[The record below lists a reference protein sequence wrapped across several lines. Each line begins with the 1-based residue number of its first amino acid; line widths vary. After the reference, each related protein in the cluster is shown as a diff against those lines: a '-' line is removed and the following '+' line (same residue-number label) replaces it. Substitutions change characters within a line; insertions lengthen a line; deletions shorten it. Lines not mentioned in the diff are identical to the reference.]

1 MVSSDRSNS
10 ANRWLVVGYDQ
21 YLEKEVANEI
31 LATLCRYHLAQVSP
45 DGWLTAGSD
54 IAGYIGDGRFS
65 GLVLLDPDLLG
76 LAAND
81 QYHLRQCLALFS
93 KRTDIDVGVDRRSV
107 AVAKF
112 REAEDRCRLTNSCF
126 RAWKQGRF
134 QFRPLV
140 ERVLHAASIKISR
153 VLGDCPS
160 LSDLRPHFGPGA
172 TTQVPKKNACLL
184 TKLQR
189 VPACSANFT
198 EPEEALRQVWR
209 GNGEAE
215 EWVDIEIHAARLSF
229 VPKNAKTDRAICT
242 EPQLNGMFQ
251 LAVGDVIAHRL
262 RKVGIDIR
270 DQTPNQ
276 RAALRGSISGDTA
289 TLDLTSASD
298 TVSLGLVE
306 HLLPEDWNNLLL
318 RLRSCEVEYE
328 GEILELAKI
337 SSMGNGFTFPLE
349 TLIFWALSQSVQEIY
364 ARDAE
369 ERVLV
374 YGDDIVVATAA
385 AEPLIA
391 VLLDLGFVPNPTKS
405 FWKGN
410 FRESCGKD
418 YVLGIDVRPVYS
430 RTRPVF
436 NGLARALS
444 ARDADPRMSGS
455 DMFRIHNF
463 YVKTGQHQPA
473 SIVESF
479 IHPSIRLRGPEGYG
493 DGYLHSNVWVSHP
506 VGKKKGWSGYS
517 FDSWCF
523 STTRMRDDMLE
534 RLGEPGKRK
543 NTFVYRKCHTKRVL
557 RVATYATYIR
567 ENADRYGE
575 HRLPVPDSRSDTD
588 FFVLPGR
595 GDQVHRTKIYIFESP
610 TLKQQ

>member
-1 MVSSDRSNS
+1 MVSSDRSNPP
-10 ANRWLVVGYDQ
+10 ARWLIVGYDQ
-21 YLEKEVANEI
+21 YLEKEIANEI
-31 LATLCRYHLAQVSP
+31 LATLCRYHLDQVSP

-54 IAGYIGDGRFS
+54 IAGYLGDGRFS
-65 GLVLLDPDLLG
+65 GLVLFDPDLLG
-76 LAAND
+76 LTAHD

-93 KRTDIDVGVDRRSV
+93 KRTDIDVGVDRRAV

-112 REAEDRCRLTNSCF
+112 REAEARCRMTNSCF

-140 ERVLHAASIKISR
+140 ERVLHAASMKISR

-251 LAVGDVIAHRL
+251 LAVGDVIADRL
-262 RKVGIDIR
+262 RRVGIDIR

-276 RAALRGSISGDTA
+276 RAAMRGSISGETA

-349 TLIFWALSQSVQEIY
+349 TLIFWALATSVQEIY

-369 ERVLV
+369 
-374 YGDDIVVATAA
+374 
-385 AEPLIA
+385 
-391 VLLDLGFVPNPTKS
+391 
-405 FWKGN
+405 
-410 FRESCGKD
+410 
-418 YVLGIDVRPVYS
+418 
-430 RTRPVF
+430 
-436 NGLARALS
+436 
-444 ARDADPRMSGS
+444 
-455 DMFRIHNF
+455 
-463 YVKTGQHQPA
+463 
-473 SIVESF
+473 
-479 IHPSIRLRGPEGYG
+479 
-493 DGYLHSNVWVSHP
+493 
-506 VGKKKGWSGYS
+506 
-517 FDSWCF
+517 
-523 STTRMRDDMLE
+523 
-534 RLGEPGKRK
+534 
-543 NTFVYRKCHTKRVL
+543 
-557 RVATYATYIR
+557 
-567 ENADRYGE
+567 
-575 HRLPVPDSRSDTD
+575 
-588 FFVLPGR
+588 
-595 GDQVHRTKIYIFESP
+595 
-610 TLKQQ
+610 